1 MPNNNYRFIFL
12 LNSCFDQSSMEGII
26 KALEK
31 DDTEWALKQIEV
43 TLIHTV
49 NDLINARGVYL
60 ILGVQEGAFNR
71 WEAFKRERR
80 LFS

>member
-1 MPNNNYRFIFL
+1 MANNNYRFIFL

-43 TLIHTV
+43 TFIHITV
-49 NDLINARGVYL
+49 ETSHSGH
-60 ILGVQEGAFNR
+60 LGDNGK
-71 WEAFKRERR
+71 W
-80 LFS
+80 LFGNV

>member
-1 MPNNNYRFIFL
+1 MANNNYRFIFL

-31 DDTEWALKQIEV
+31 DVTEWALKQIEV
-43 TLIHTV
+43 TLIHIV

-60 ILGVQEGAFNR
+60 ILGVQIDG
-71 WEAFKRERR
+71 RR
-80 LFS
+80 LKERGVYSRNSF

>member
-1 MPNNNYRFIFL
+1 MANNNYRFIFL

-43 TLIHTV
+43 TLIHIV

-60 ILGVQEGAFNR
+60 ILGVQIDG
-71 WEAFKRERR
+71 RR
-80 LFS
+80 LKERGVYSRNSF

>member
-1 MPNNNYRFIFL
+1 MANNNYRFIFL

-43 TLIHTV
+43 TLIHIV
-49 NDLINARGVYL
+49 NDLINARGIYL
-60 ILGVQEGAFNR
+60 ILGVQIDG
-71 WEAFKRERR
+71 RR
-80 LFS
+80 LKERGVYSRNSF